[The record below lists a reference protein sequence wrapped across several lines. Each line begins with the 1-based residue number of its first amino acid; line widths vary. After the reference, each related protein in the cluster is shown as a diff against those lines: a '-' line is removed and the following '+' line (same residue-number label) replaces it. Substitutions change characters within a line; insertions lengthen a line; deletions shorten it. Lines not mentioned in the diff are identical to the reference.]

1 VFILICCFF
10 VVSIQS
16 FIFFDLQIT
25 LRVGRYLLSYQLRNV
40 KKKTAFE
47 PSTDTKQRK
56 LWTSKKKR
64 IFSPKK
70 NGIPY
75 QSVSMNQANPVF
87 GEMRDGHCRV
97 PGVGRFLVFSRFQ
110 NKKWDGRR
118 YSRST
123 FFPSIKSLRILFF
136 WRNAPSLFCLERRFL
151 CFLLR
156 VRTVNKKW
164 GRVQAQKAEKNS
176 PSHPTPVTFR
186 DQQSDEN
193 FFFVGCH
200 ALFFWRAQGFAFVNL
215 FGLLCFFFRIK
226 EKMGFIPRFSRMPC
240 FFGEMGPLISLEATS
255 CVF

>member
-1 VFILICCFF
+1 
-10 VVSIQS
+10 
-16 FIFFDLQIT
+16 
-25 LRVGRYLLSYQLRNV
+25 
-40 KKKTAFE
+40 
-47 PSTDTKQRK
+47 
-56 LWTSKKKR
+56 
-64 IFSPKK
+64 
-70 NGIPY
+70 
-75 QSVSMNQANPVF
+75 MNQANPVF

-136 WRNAPSLFCLERRFL
+136 WRNAPSLFLSREAVLVFFASSTHGKQKMGSCASTKSR
-151 CFLLR
+151 
-156 VRTVNKKW
+156 KKFAITSDAGHIPRSAI
-164 GRVQAQKAEKNS
+164 GRE
-176 PSHPTPVTFR
+176 
-186 DQQSDEN
+186 